1 MLIFVLLS
9 TVLFTTSSK
18 GIGADEESASL
29 LKHGKGES
37 DDTKA
42 SVGKSS
48 YRSITITAD
57 GQGADLEYEAEQQ
70 KKDQERMKGLEK
82 RLEAEGSWIG
92 YGPRPKNYCY
102 IWRSQA
108 NFSIS
113 SRSLSTDII
122 PQLHHGH
129 SADLQTDT
137 SNPSPSLYLICG
149 PQRTAYS
156 RQSSWESVFAS
167 GVLVHLMFLSHASWE
182 LWLTESGRLEP
193 ICPYLKSFC
202 GLSIA
207 G

>member
-48 YRSITITAD
+48 YGSITITAD

-92 YGPRPKNYCY
+92 YGPRPKK
-102 IWRSQA
+102 
-108 NFSIS
+108 
-113 SRSLSTDII
+113 L
-122 PQLHHGH
+122 
-129 SADLQTDT
+129 
-137 SNPSPSLYLICG
+137 
-149 PQRTAYS
+149 
-156 RQSSWESVFAS
+156 
-167 GVLVHLMFLSHASWE
+167 LSHLAFPSK
-182 LWLTESGRLEP
+182 LLYIITQPVNRRYSP
-193 ICPYLKSFC
+193 ITPWA
-202 GLSIA
+202 LS
-207 G
+207 